1 MNRLPDQRPH
11 AILFDY
17 GGVFTGP
24 TFSAVDVLAH
34 KLGTSAAVLFELFL
48 GPYDTDTD
56 HPWHRLERGEI
67 DLASAD
73 GLITKLC
80 RDAGVAADL
89 TSFLVAMAPTAG
101 VRDEMVALAREVR
114 AAGLRT
120 ALVTNNLA
128 EFRDHWRR
136 SLPLDDLF
144 DVVVDSSEVGM
155 RKPDLRIFTLTL
167 ARLGIADPT
176 AALFLDDFHGN
187 VTAARRAGLRGLLVE
202 PDPAAAIAEV
212 RRLVFG
218 SRAEAGPEA

>member
-1 MNRLPDQRPH
+1 MSRPSNDRPQ

-24 TFSAVDVLAH
+24 TFSAVDVLARE
-34 KLGTSAAVLFELFL
+34 LGTSAAVLFGLFL
-48 GPYDTDTD
+48 GPYDADTD

-67 DLASAD
+67 DLAQAN
-73 GLITKLC
+73 GLITDLC

-89 TSFLVAMAPTAG
+89 TNFLVAMAPTAG

-128 EFRDHWRR
+128 EFRSHWRR

-144 DVVVDSSEVGM
+144 DTVVDSSEVGI

-167 ARLGIADPT
+167 ERLGISDPT

-187 VTAARRAGLRGLLVE
+187 VTAARRAGLQGLLVE
-202 PDPAAAIAEV
+202 PDPAPAIAEV

-218 SRAEAGPEA
+218 EGAAPNA